1 MQDPFSEE
9 RLGKVF
15 KCNTNNPYKL
25 ISRES
30 STLEFKES
38 FNVQTLWKYAKTM
51 AAFANK
57 DGGYIIFG
65 VKDKPRT
72 VVGLNNDVFENFDDE
87 KMVKRLNECFAPE
100 IRYERRTV
108 SYEEVNI
115 GVIYVYTSKNKPI
128 ICKESYQSGGK
139 PVLREGAIYYR
150 YNGQTGEIK
159 YSDLIMLLENKLTTE
174 RDTWI
179 KAITKMATIGISK
192 VSLLD
197 MSNGELL
204 LNNGNA
210 KVFID
215 AATMKE
221 IKFIKEGEFSE
232 KKGAPTLKLIGEV
245 PNIASAVVKKSSTVE
260 KIVPTNITEKYH
272 LLTYLKQ
279 TGTQSPLSYI
289 DAYCGFSVKYMPFY
303 YFAYLEKETNAE
315 FNKEK
320 LRNEI
325 VKNKEDCKPG
335 KRYLLGRLENDDNFT
350 SEVINPEN
358 PNHQIKQEILSLLN
372 NKETK
377 LKDVSTDNID
387 IQLKVVLNITDEE
400 RIKNLIIPLLKRY
413 TEQYYEQHKTALR
426 KAISYTDKVMY
437 EKFIK

>member
-1 MQDPFSEE
+1 MQDPFSEK
-9 RLGKVF
+9 RIGKVF
-15 KCNTNNPYKL
+15 KCNTSNPYKL

-57 DGGYIIFG
+57 EGGYIIFG

-72 VVGLNNDVFENFDDE
+72 VVGLNNDVFESLDDE
-87 KMVKRLNECFAPE
+87 KIVKKLNELFAPE

-108 SYEEVNI
+108 SYEDVNI
-115 GVIYVYTSKNKPI
+115 GVIYVYASKNKPI
-128 ICKESYQSGGK
+128 ICKESFQNGGK
-139 PVLREGAIYYR
+139 TVLREGAIYYR
-150 YNGQTGEIK
+150 YNGQTSEIK
-159 YSDLIMLLENKLTTE
+159 YSDLIVLLENKLTTE

-179 KAITKMATIGISK
+179 KAITKMATVGIGE
-192 VSLLD
+192 VSLLN

-204 LNNGNA
+204 LNNGKA

-215 AATMKE
+215 SETMKE

-245 PNIASAVVKKSSTVE
+245 PNVASAVVKKSNTVE
-260 KIVPTNITEKYH
+260 KVVPTNITEKYH

-279 TGTQSPLSYI
+279 TGTQMPLSYI

-335 KRYLLGRLENDDNFT
+335 KRYLLGRIDGDDNFEH
-350 SEVINPEN
+350 EVINPNN
-358 PNHQIKQEILSLLN
+358 PNHKTKEDILSLLS
-372 NKETK
+372 NKDTK

-387 IQLKVVLNITDEE
+387 IQLKVMLNITNEE
-400 RIKNLIIPLLKRY
+400 RIKNLIVPLLRKY
-413 TEQYYEQHKTALR
+413 TEQYYEQYKTLLR
-426 KAISYTDKVMY
+426 KAVSYTDKVLY
-437 EKFIK
+437 AKYII